1 MQQEELHTGENGKE
15 YLVIHIGNLED
26 CKYAI
31 SILDDAE
38 IACRMDVAERIRPEL
53 AQRGYYIVIVESSLA
68 NQARAAIEERLQRD
82 LNIEQLETGEDDIE
96 RCPACGIAL
105 PVGCASCPECGL
117 CFE

>member
-1 MQQEELHTGENGKE
+1 MAEETVAGENGKQ

-31 SILDDAE
+31 GILDNAE
-38 IACRMDVAERIRPEL
+38 ITCRMDVAERIRPDL

-68 NQARAAIEERLQRD
+68 EQARAAIEERLQSD
-82 LNIEQLETGEDDIE
+82 LEIEQQKSGEDDIE
-96 RCPACGIAL
+96 HCPACGVAL
-105 PVGCASCPECGL
+105 PAGCASCPECGL

>member
-1 MQQEELHTGENGKE
+1 MAEETVGGENGKQ

-31 SILDDAE
+31 GILDDAE
-38 IACRMDVAERIRPEL
+38 IACRMDVAERIRPDL

-68 NQARAAIEERLQRD
+68 EQARAAIEARLQND
-82 LNIEQLETGEDDIE
+82 LDIDQRETGEEDIE
-96 RCPACGIAL
+96 RCPACGGAL